1 MAWET
6 DPLYGWCN
14 KNRKKDGTPYNLYT
28 DGLKI
33 YTTIDSRM
41 QQYAEESVE
50 EHVAGYLQ
58 PIFDKEKRHQTTRPF
73 SNQLSTKEV
82 EKIMRRS
89 MEQSERYI
97 KMKKGGATEED
108 IQKAFNTPQEM
119 TVFSYHGEVDTIMTP
134 MDSIRYYKS
143 FLRAGFM
150 CMDTRTGYVKAYVGG
165 PDYRYFQYDMAG
177 VGRRQVGS
185 TIKPFLYTLAMEN
198 GMSPCDLAP
207 NVQQTYIVAGK
218 PWTPRNGSRSRYG
231 EMVTLKWGL
240 AQSNNWI
247 SAYLMSR
254 LSPSALVRLIH
265 EFGVLNRDIHPSM
278 SLCLGPCEISV
289 AEMVSSYTAFANRGI
304 RTAPLFVSRIEDN
317 EGNVVGEFQPR
328 MTEVISE
335 ESAYKMIIML
345 QGVMNGGTGGRMRF
359 RYNVNADMGGKT
371 GTTNRNSD
379 GWFVCFTPSLSAGC
393 WVGGEDR
400 DIHFNSMTY
409 GQGSSSAFPVC
420 AYFFQ
425 KVYKDKALGYSP
437 DEKFKIPEGFDPCQ
451 DTILTE
457 EAPVEEYG
465 GIDEVF
471 E

>member
-1 MAWET
+1 
-6 DPLYGWCN
+6 
-14 KNRKKDGTPYNLYT
+14 
-28 DGLKI
+28 
-33 YTTIDSRM
+33 
-41 QQYAEESVE
+41 
-50 EHVAGYLQ
+50 
-58 PIFDKEKRHQTTRPF
+58 
-73 SNQLSTKEV
+73 
-82 EKIMRRS
+82 
-89 MEQSERYI
+89 
-97 KMKKGGATEED
+97 
-108 IQKAFNTPQEM
+108 
-119 TVFSYHGEVDTIMTP
+119 
-134 MDSIRYYKS
+134 
-143 FLRAGFM
+143 M

-177 VGRRQVGS
+177 VGRRRGRVHHQAPSSIRWPWKTVCR
-185 TIKPFLYTLAMEN
+185 PATLRR
-198 GMSPCDLAP
+198 
-207 NVQQTYIVAGK
+207 TYNRRISWPASLGH
-218 PWTPRNGSRSRYG
+218 PATAAARYG

-304 RTAPLFVSRIEDN
+304 RMAPLFRVADRRQRRECSR
-317 EGNVVGEFQPR
+317 EFQPR

-409 GQGSSSAFPVC
+409 GQGSLFGFARLRLFLPKRYIRTRPWDIPPTRSSKFP
-420 AYFFQ
+420 
-425 KVYKDKALGYSP
+425 KD
-437 DEKFKIPEGFDPCQ
+437 FDPCQ